1 MFQPQQPEYTCL
13 DDRRLELHSVMNSVI
28 KEAVHQKAYIPNSSL
43 SPIHRNK
50 HSHWSVGHPYT
61 DSDHSILRKAKQGSS
76 EQGDSKLDRTKP
88 DLNFQQNIWTSRVLQ
103 NGARDQRWFDKL
115 QDYRNGV

>member
-13 DDRRLELHSVMNSVI
+13 DDRRRELHSVMNSVI

-43 SPIHRNK
+43 NPIYRNK
-50 HSHWSVGHPYT
+50 HPHWSVGHPYT
-61 DSDHSILRKAKQGSS
+61 DSDHSILKKAKQSRS
-76 EQGDSKLDRTKP
+76 DQRHSKLDRTKP
-88 DLNFQQNIWTSRVLQ
+88 DLIFQQNIWTSRVLQ
-103 NGARDQRWFDKL
+103 KGARDQRWFDKL